1 MYNNGGLYG
10 GEAAVAVNQ
19 TTQQVMMQRGS
30 AGLKP
35 VLSPCQSRAREV
47 DRIMGRLSQ
56 RMVKG
61 TAHILS
67 RPQPKATSSLL
78 EAGQRGFSQLHLDSC
93 PLAKPSSASIPRG
106 NRSKP
111 LSTRHF
117 STDHLPASIARAT
130 NLSTHARTKLAP
142 TSIRLQR
149 THGSKRSYA
158 SGTGLTPNSS
168 QSALVKYTPPT
179 GPLDRVDRA
188 KLLSA
193 APTFLA
199 RLKIRLKL
207 LLMRQIRPW
216 RVDDFIAMFSWAFLA
231 NVAFV
236 LLGTTTF
243 FSLILATANSLQFQG
258 KKERE
263 KERHYSIRSGSAFV
277 VVFFFPLAP
286 FGTNLTHEKLCPTS
300 PSRKAKEKKRR
311 HSDITP
317 LRDSNDMRP
326 FSLLPI
332 LFSYLRFRCIQD

>member
-30 AGLKP
+30 SGFIPA
-35 VLSPCQSRAREV
+35 LSPCQSRAREV
-47 DRIMGRLSQ
+47 DRIMGKLSQ

-67 RPQPKATSSLL
+67 RPQPKATSSLQ
-78 EAGQRGFSQLHLDSC
+78 EAGQRGFSQVHLDPC
-93 PLAKPSSASIPRG
+93 PLAKPSSLIPRG
-106 NRSKP
+106 KHTAKAP
-111 LSTRHF
+111 STRHF
-117 STDHLPASIARAT
+117 PTDRPPTHQVRAI
-130 NLSTHARTKLAP
+130 NLSTLARTRLAP
-142 TSIRLQR
+142 TSIRQS
-149 THGSKRSYA
+149 THGSKRFYA
-158 SGTGLTPNSS
+158 SGTGLPPNSS

-179 GPLDRVDRA
+179 GPLDRVGRA

-258 KKERE
+258 NKKERE
-263 KERHYSIRSGSAFV
+263 LGKAHPTRSGSAFV
-277 VVFFFPLAP
+277 FLFFFMLLLDV
-286 FGTNLTHEKLCPTS
+286 FG
-300 PSRKAKEKKRR
+300 
-311 HSDITP
+311 I
-317 LRDSNDMRP
+317 
-326 FSLLPI
+326 
-332 LFSYLRFRCIQD
+332 

>member
-19 TTQQVMMQRGS
+19 TTQQVIMQRGS
-30 AGLKP
+30 AGFIP
-35 VLSPCQSRAREV
+35 ALSPCQSRAREV
-47 DRIMGRLSQ
+47 DRIMSRLSQ

-67 RPQPKATSSLL
+67 RPQPKATSSLQ

-93 PLAKPSSASIPRG
+93 PLAKPTSSIPRG
-106 NRSKP
+106 KHSSKAP
-111 LSTRHF
+111 PTRHI
-117 STDHLPASIARAT
+117 STDQPPTHQARAT
-130 NLSTHARTKLAP
+130 NLSTLARTRLAP
-142 TSIRLQR
+142 TSIRLQG
-149 THGSKRSYA
+149 THGSKRHYA
-158 SGTGLTPNSS
+158 SGTGLPSNSS

-179 GPLDRVDRA
+179 GPLDRVGRA

-193 APTFLA
+193 APNFLA

-258 KKERE
+258 IK
-263 KERHYSIRSGSAFV
+263 
-277 VVFFFPLAP
+277 
-286 FGTNLTHEKLCPTS
+286 
-300 PSRKAKEKKRR
+300 KEKKLGRPIQPDRDRR
-311 HSDITP
+311 
-317 LRDSNDMRP
+317 
-326 FSLLPI
+326 
-332 LFSYLRFRCIQD
+332 LFFCFFFYATFGRI